1 MSEDTI
7 TTDVKQD
14 EGTKA
19 EQNVPIS
26 RLNEVISARNELRD
40 KVKAFETKEEEA
52 KKAKLQ
58 EEDKWQELNAELVK
72 EIDSYKP
79 YKEKWESMNS
89 KLREDALKRLPESKR
104 EKFKNLDTTDLLN
117 VVEELSSKVNPPD
130 GVGTIPPKKFEGDWT
145 KLSPEDLRKNWASI
159 VDSYKR

>member
-130 GVGTIPPKKFEGDWT
+130 NAGTVDTKIPKDEWKKMDI
-145 KLSPEDLRKNWASI
+145 KDKRSNWSSI